1 MAVNDW
7 NPELYHRFADLR
19 LRPAL
24 DLMAQ
29 VPRLPEGDVIDLGC
43 GSGAAGPALAARFP
57 GRRIV
62 GVDSSPAMLA
72 KAAEAGIYADLI
84 EADAATWRPDTPPAL
99 IFSNALLQWLPDHDT
114 LMPHLV
120 ALLEPY
126 GVLAVQMPRQ
136 EAAPSHRL
144 IREVA
149 AALYPDRFCD
159 PDAFRTTLRPATGY
173 VRLLEP
179 EGEINAWET
188 EYVQRLQHSA
198 EGHPV
203 RLFTSST
210 AMRPVLDRLTAAEQ
224 ADFIAA
230 YESAI
235 SPSYPQEPDGTV
247 LFPFLRLFFVL
258 RRGIL

>member
-1 MAVNDW
+1 MNDW

-29 VPRLPEGDVIDLGC
+29 VPRLPDGDVIDLGC
-43 GSGAAGPALAARFP
+43 GSGAAGPALATRFP
-57 GRRIV
+57 DRRII

-72 KAAEAGIYADLI
+72 KARETGAYADVI
-84 EADAATWRPDTPPAL
+84 EADAALWRPDTPPAL

-144 IREVA
+144 IRELA
-149 AALYPDRFCD
+149 AARHAERFGSAE
-159 PDAFRTTLRPATGY
+159 AFRAPLRPATGY
-173 VRLLEP
+173 VRLLES
-179 EGEINAWET
+179 EGEITAWET
-188 EYVQRLQHSA
+188 EYVQRLAPSP

-210 AMRPVLDRLTAAEQ
+210 AMRPILDRMTAAEQ
-224 ADFIAA
+224 QDFLAA
-230 YESAI
+230 YDAALGTD
-235 SPSYPQEPDGTV
+235 YPQEPDGTV